1 MKEAVLP
8 LETIVFQTLL
18 LLVAI
23 ALEGRV
29 FYHRLNLG
37 RQISIKYAASI
48 NLLAAI
54 ISWLLFFLVQ
64 HWIPQELE
72 TEIINFIFFDRIAA
86 SQTQQITMLTVSIG
100 VAIFFVTFF
109 IKLKGLDFLQ
119 VLLQE
124 SSTQEET
131 DEEEEEA
138 SNTQLYW
145 QTLANRFNQVAVE
158 RNPNQATA
166 VLLANAHSYSG
177 IVLILFMRFFFNNL

>member
-23 ALEGRV
+23 ALEARV

-64 HWIPQELE
+64 NWIPQELE
-72 TEIINFIFFDRIAA
+72 TEVINFIFFDRIAA

-100 VAIFFVTFF
+100 VAIFFITFF

-119 VLLQE
+119 ALLKEMSTTEE
-124 SSTQEET
+124 SDE
-131 DEEEEEA
+131 DEEA
-138 SNTQLYW
+138 PTTQL
-145 QTLANRFNQVAVE
+145 QALANRFNQVAVE

>member
-54 ISWLLFFLVQ
+54 ISWFLFFLVQ
-64 HWIPQELE
+64 NWLPQELE
-72 TEIINFIFFDRIAA
+72 SEVINFIFFD
-86 SQTQQITMLTVSIG
+86 
-100 VAIFFVTFF
+100 
-109 IKLKGLDFLQ
+109 
-119 VLLQE
+119 
-124 SSTQEET
+124 
-131 DEEEEEA
+131 
-138 SNTQLYW
+138 
-145 QTLANRFNQVAVE
+145 
-158 RNPNQATA
+158 
-166 VLLANAHSYSG
+166 
-177 IVLILFMRFFFNNL
+177 